1 MKGGELIMGRIAVL
15 ISMMVML
22 LPKSVWAYAP
32 TSVPEPA
39 TMLLLGSG
47 LIGLIGLRK
56 KFKK

>member
-22 LPKSVWAYAP
+22 LPKSVWAFGP
-32 TSVPEPA
+32 VSVPEPT

>member
-22 LPKSVWAYAP
+22 LPKSVWAGG
-32 TSVPEPA
+32 TVSVPEP
-39 TMLLLGSG
+39 TIMLLLGSG
-47 LIGLIGLRK
+47 LIGLIGLKK